1 MGILNLTPDS
11 FYNGNKHNL
20 SGYFNK
26 QYKLIENADIID
38 IGAESTRPGAEPIT
52 VNEEIERLKPL
63 NDLNIANKFLSIDS
77 YKPFVLKYCLKNN
90 FNMINDITGGGVDYE
105 NIEIA
110 NDYNVPICVMHMQ
123 GHPLNMQNSPK
134 YDNLIDDLF
143 SFFESRINYCTKIGF
158 DLNKLIIDP
167 GIGFGKSIK
176 DNFNIIHNLYKF
188 KKLGCKILIGLSRK
202 SFLEINEDKPVDRL
216 ISSISMQVIS
226 ILNGGNIIRT
236 HDVEETKKS
245 IQIINK
251 YCLNNGNS
259 RISK

>member
-1 MGILNLTPDS
+1 
-11 FYNGNKHNL
+11 
-20 SGYFNK
+20 
-26 QYKLIENADIID
+26 
-38 IGAESTRPGAEPIT
+38 
-52 VNEEIERLKPL
+52 
-63 NDLNIANKFLSIDS
+63 
-77 YKPFVLKYCLKNN
+77 
-90 FNMINDITGGGVDYE
+90 
-105 NIEIA
+105 
-110 NDYNVPICVMHMQ
+110 
-123 GHPLNMQNSPK
+123 
-134 YDNLIDDLF
+134 
-143 SFFESRINYCTKIGF
+143 NYCTKIGF

-226 ILNGGNIIRT
+226 ILNGANIIRT